1 MKTPTAHR
9 NQQKNQLGF
18 TFNQVF
24 SHIGRQLIADK
35 RKLYGSMPKQH
46 KQLQH
51 TNS

>member
-9 NQQKNQLGF
+9 NQQKNELGF

-35 RKLYGSMPKQH
+35 RKLYGTMPKQ
-46 KQLQH
+46 KQLQQ
-51 TNS
+51 TNP